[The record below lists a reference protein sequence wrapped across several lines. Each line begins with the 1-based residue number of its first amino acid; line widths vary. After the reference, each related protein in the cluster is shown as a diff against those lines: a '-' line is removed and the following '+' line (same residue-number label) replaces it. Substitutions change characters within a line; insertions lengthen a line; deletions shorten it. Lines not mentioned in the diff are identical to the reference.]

1 MNNRKGIIFKI
12 RRRIYKIRRKIWF
25 AYWINKDKK
34 RGVDFFTMVENKGT
48 PEELAGHIHY
58 EATGFLFERD
68 LKKFLSQQNH
78 ANDRIIDV
86 GCGKGRM
93 LEFFHALGF
102 SKSDGLEYSLEL
114 AEIAR
119 KNMKTLELP
128 CGVFTGDA
136 AEFDGYDSYNWF
148 YLYNPFSH
156 NIMLRF
162 IGKIQESLRRNPRKI
177 TIVYTNPVCESDF
190 AKAGFCLGYA
200 SAGIYYFRVITNE
213 KMPEED
219 AGSK

>member
-1 MNNRKGIIFKI
+1 MNHRKGILYKI

-34 RGVDFFTMVENKGT
+34 RGVDFFTIVENKGT
-48 PEELAGHIHY
+48 PEELAGHCRY

-68 LKKFLSQQNH
+68 LKKFLSQSDH
-78 ANDRIIDV
+78 GDDRMIDV

-93 LEFFHALGF
+93 LEFFHVLGF
-102 SKSDGLEYSLEL
+102 SASDGLEYSPEL

-119 KNMKTLELP
+119 KNMKTLELS
-128 CGVFTGDA
+128 CEVFTGDA
-136 AEFDGYDSYNWF
+136 AEFDGYDAYNWF

-156 NIMLRF
+156 DIMMRF
-162 IGKIQESLRRNPRKI
+162 IGRIQESLRRNPRKI

-190 AKAGFCLGYA
+190 AKAGFHLGYV
-200 SAGIYYFRVITNE
+200 SPGIYCFRVITNE
-213 KMPEED
+213 KTPEED
-219 AGSK
+219 AGSE